1 VIKTCYNVK
10 MKKVSHC
17 DEWGNLALKK
27 DSAME
32 EVLYDADEDC
42 DHIVDPNNWSGI
54 KCLNC
59 TGWFCY

>member
-1 VIKTCYNVK
+1 